1 MKMKYPKMKK
11 VHSSLT
17 KQKVKHSNSKSE
29 PQRQQFEQRLAAA
42 IRHHTRCSNKHLQ
55 QQQPHPWHCDLV
67 QLTIIK
73 WMHPVVTLV
82 ALLTKSPL
90 LMLVKWPPR
99 KKREKKKKKR
109 TLLEQKKSKG
119 RLVAKKK

>member
-17 KQKVKHSNSKSE
+17 KQKVKHSNSESE

-55 QQQPHPWHCDLV
+55 QHPWHCDLV

-99 KKREKKKKKR
+99 KKRERKR
-109 TLLEQKKSKG
+109 NEHYWSK
-119 RLVAKKK
+119 RKAKED